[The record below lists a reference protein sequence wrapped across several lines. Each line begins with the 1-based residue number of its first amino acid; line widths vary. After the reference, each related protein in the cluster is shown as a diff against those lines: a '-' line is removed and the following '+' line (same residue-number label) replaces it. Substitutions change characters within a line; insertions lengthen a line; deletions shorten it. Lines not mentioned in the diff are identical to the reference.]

1 MFFFKHQPRK
11 QRYSRCRQAPGL
23 IIATFHCKRSL
34 PAVPRLIYRYDT
46 VPPSCTY
53 IHTHPC
59 CDHERGPI
67 KTGGAT
73 YNPSTTAANT
83 IIPLYCNSLPGSTRN
98 VAAQLCER
106 AEDLVQTLNLPRA
119 IALSY
124 KSIIYQGRIH
134 STKCRGGGRAK
145 TLFYRV
151 RTNFPRTYI
160 RTGCANTLPAKYLPV
175 RTDGSY
181 NTCND
186 KQSSLRI

>member
-106 AEDLVQTLNLPRA
+106 AEDLVQILELPRA

-134 STKCRGGGRAK
+134 STKCRGGGKSKNAI
-145 TLFYRV
+145 L
-151 RTNFPRTYI
+151 PSTYK
-160 RTGCANTLPAKYLPV
+160 LPAYLY
-175 RTDGSY
+175 SY
-181 NTCND
+181 GMCKHPPRKIPTSTYGR
-186 KQSSLRI
+186 QLQYL